1 MKISTKGRYAL
12 RVMLDLA
19 QHHDGNYI
27 PLRDVAERQGIT
39 VKYLEQIINVLGK
52 SRYLKSSRGKGGGYR
67 LARSPGEY
75 TVGDILR
82 LMEGNL
88 AVISCLEDSPNECP
102 RCDDCITLPFWQGLD
117 RVIAQYVD
125 GVTLED
131 LMQSAI
137 ERNQGANIS
146 KLCAS
151 KFWLL

>member
-19 QHHDGNYI
+19 EHHDGNYI

-102 RCDDCITLPFWQGLD
+102 RCEDCITLPFWQGLD
-117 RVIAQYVD
+117 RVIAEYVD
-125 GVTLED
+125 SVTLED

-137 ERNQGANIS
+137 DRHRGANI
-146 KLCAS
+146 
-151 KFWLL
+151 

>member
-102 RCDDCITLPFWQGLD
+102 RCEDCITLPFWQGLD

-137 ERNQGANIS
+137 ERNQGANI
-146 KLCAS
+146 
-151 KFWLL
+151 

>member
-1 MKISTKGRYAL
+1 MEAMYRMKISTKGRYAL

-102 RCDDCITLPFWQGLD
+102 RCEDCITLPFWQGLD

-125 GVTLED
+125 SVTLED

-137 ERNQGANIS
+137 DRHRGANI
-146 KLCAS
+146 
-151 KFWLL
+151 